1 MEVEMRGEKRIERED
16 RMEREARME
25 EGKDGNRE
33 VE

>member
-1 MEVEMRGEKRIERED
+1 MRGEKRIKRED